1 MKVLLKVFML
11 TIMIAPASYLS
22 AQFFINPKEPFA
34 PGQRQASVTIDLKGV
49 AVSQFRSSIV
59 YGTDSLAVKNAFD
72 ISKRDPSK
80 YYETPA
86 TLKDIGGGKAEA
98 IVILPH
104 SGNPA
109 NSRGK
114 IFPKGTKVFYAWT
127 RTNRPAGFTEDLTLN
142 SPVYSFIMPRPL
154 TIAYLGDSYASGEGG
169 KGSGN
174 WMHEPC
180 HRSANS
186 GGELA
191 IKKLKQE
198 RKDFEIDYINT
209 TCSGARLLDYFAEAQ
224 KVEPGKTP
232 VKQGIQVDLVINWL
246 NSKNYDG
253 IDILLADGGGNDI
266 GFGNIVSGGLL
277 SFFSDLSD
285 NEQLRNDVQREL
297 NRLPESYN
305 LFKNY
310 VESKTTVGRYIWFN
324 YPNPMTGNPL
334 SGGGY
339 DANLC
344 KQDFI
349 RAANPADCW
358 GPLEN
363 AINNNEWKYVHD
375 NVFIKLNQ
383 RAAEAAATHGWDFVD
398 VSAEALR
405 KGICNCDGYFN
416 TVGQSILRQGD
427 VYGTMHPNVTGFR
440 EIYRDALYDQLRN
453 SITKFHKDFKEDA
466 KDRAIEAAKAKAR
479 AKAVMQSNTS
489 RLSLLISD
497 QNKFW
502 IDMKNK
508 LKPVNLQQIKKVNM

>member
-1 MKVLLKVFML
+1 MNQFLKFIVLLLSPLLAQEV
-11 TIMIAPASYLS
+11 S
-22 AQFFINPKEPFA
+22 AQFFLNPKAPFA
-34 PGQRQASVTIDLKGV
+34 PGQRAASITIDLKE
-49 AVSQFRSSIV
+49 APVSQFKSSIV
-59 YGTDSLAVKNAFD
+59 YGTDSAAVKNAFD

-86 TLKDIGGGKAEA
+86 TLRDIGGGKAEA
-98 IVILPH
+98 VVIFPH

-114 IFPKGTKVFYAWT
+114 IFAKGTKVFYAWT
-127 RTNRPAGFTEDLTLN
+127 RTNRPSGFTEDLTLN
-142 SPVYSFIMPRPL
+142 SPVYSFVMPRPL
-154 TIAYLGDSYASGEGG
+154 TIAYLGDSYASGEGA
-169 KGSGN
+169 KGSGS

-198 RKDFEIDYINT
+198 KKEYEIDYINT

-224 KVEPGKTP
+224 KVEPGKTA
-232 VKQGIQVDLVINWL
+232 VKQGIQVDLVVNWL
-246 NSKNYDG
+246 SSKNYDG

-277 SFFSDLSD
+277 SFFSDLSHD
-285 NEQLRNDVQREL
+285 EQLRNDVQREL

-334 SGGGY
+334 SGGGH

-344 KQDFI
+344 KQNHL

-358 GPLEN
+358 GVLEN
-363 AINNNEWKYVHD
+363 AINDNEWKYVHD
-375 NVFIKLNQ
+375 NVFLKLNQ

-398 VSAEALR
+398 VSDNALR

-416 TVGQSILRQGD
+416 TVGQSMLRQGD

-440 EIYRDALYDQLRN
+440 EIYRDALYNQLVT
-453 SITKFHKDFKEDA
+453 SISKFHKDFKEDA
-466 KDRAIEAAKAKAR
+466 KERAIEAAKAKAR
-479 AKAVMQSNTS
+479 AKAVMQSNS
-489 RLSLLISD
+489 ARLTLLLSD
-497 QNKFW
+497 QNQFW
-502 IDMKNK
+502 INMKNK
-508 LKPVNLQQIKKVNM
+508 LKPFDPKQLKTLNQ

>member
-1 MKVLLKVFML
+1 MKPVKKILIML
-11 TIMIAPASYLS
+11 TLVSPVEYLS
-22 AQFFINPKEPFA
+22 AQFFTNPKEPGA
-34 PGQRQASVTIDLKGV
+34 PGQRLASITIDLKGV

-59 YGTDSLAVKNAFD
+59 YGTDSLAVKNAFN
-72 ISKRDPSK
+72 ITKRDPSK
-80 YYETPA
+80 YYETQA
-86 TLKDIGGGKAEA
+86 TLQDAGGGKALA
-98 IVILPH
+98 KVIFPH
-104 SGNPA
+104 SGQAP

-114 IFPKGTKVFYAWT
+114 VFSKGTKVFYAWT

-191 IKKLKQE
+191 IKKLIQE
-198 RKDFEIDYINT
+198 RKEYEIDYKNT

-232 VKQGIQVDLVINWL
+232 VKQGIQVDLVDSWL
-246 NSKNYDG
+246 SSKNYDG
-253 IDILLADGGGNDI
+253 LDILLADGGGNDI

-277 SFFSDLSD
+277 SFFQDLSED
-285 NEQLRNDVQREL
+285 AQLREDVQREL

-310 VESKTTVGRYIWFN
+310 VESKFTVGRYIWFN

-383 RAAEAAATHGWDFVD
+383 RVAEAATTHGWDFVD
-398 VSAEALR
+398 VSNEALR
-405 KGICNCDGYFN
+405 KGICNCSGYFN
-416 TVGQSILRQGD
+416 TVGQSMFAQGD

-440 EIYRDALYDQLRN
+440 EIYRDALYGQLVN
-453 SITKFHKDFKEDA
+453 SITKFHKDYKADA
-466 KDRAIEAAKAKAR
+466 RARAIAAAKEKAR
-479 AKAVMQSNTS
+479 AKAVMQSNAAKLNLM
-489 RLSLLISD
+489 LSE
-497 QNKFW
+497 QNSFW
-502 IDMKNK
+502 LKMKTR
-508 LKPVNLQQIKKVNM
+508 LKPIDSKLLKKVSR

>member
-1 MKVLLKVFML
+1 MQVLKRSLVML
-11 TIMIAPASYLS
+11 ILISPVEYLS
-22 AQFFINPKEPFA
+22 AQFFTNPKEPFA
-34 PGQRQASVTIDLKGV
+34 PGQRQASITIDLKGV
-49 AVSQFRSSIV
+49 AVSKFRSSIV

-72 ISKRDPSK
+72 ITKRDPSK
-80 YYETPA
+80 YFETPA
-86 TLKDIGGGKAEA
+86 TLKAVSGGKAEA
-98 IVILPH
+98 TVIFPH

-109 NSRGK
+109 NNRGK
-114 IFPKGTKVFYAWT
+114 VFSKGTKIFYAWT
-127 RTNRPAGFTEDLTLN
+127 RTNTPAGFTEELTLN

-180 HRSANS
+180 HRSVNS

-191 IKKLKQE
+191 IKKLRQE
-198 RKDFEIDYINT
+198 KKEYEIDYTNT

-232 VKQGIQVDLVINWL
+232 VKQGIQVDLVDSWL
-246 NSKNYDG
+246 SSKNYDG
-253 IDILLADGGGNDI
+253 LDILLADGGGNDI

-277 SFFSDLSD
+277 SFFQDLSED
-285 NEQLRNDVQREL
+285 EQLKEDVQREL

-310 VESKTTVGRYIWFN
+310 VESKITVGRYIWFN

-334 SGGGY
+334 PGGGY

-344 KQDFI
+344 KQDYI

-375 NVFIKLNQ
+375 NVFLKLNQ
-383 RAAEAAATHGWDFVD
+383 RVAEAATTHGWDFVD
-398 VSAEALR
+398 VSNEALR
-405 KGICNCDGYFN
+405 KGICNCSGYFN
-416 TVGQSILRQGD
+416 TVGQSMLAQGD

-440 EIYRDALYDQLRN
+440 EIYRDALYSQLVN
-453 SITKFHKDFKEDA
+453 SITQFHKDFKADA
-466 KDRAIEAAKAKAR
+466 KARAIEAAKAR
-479 AKAVMQSNTS
+479 AKAKAAMQSNS
-489 RLSLLISD
+489 SKISLLLSE
-497 QNKFW
+497 QNKFLLN
-502 IDMKNK
+502 MKSK
-508 LKPVNLQQIKKVNM
+508 LKPVDTKQLKKIN